1 MADSTYWRGRA
12 SSALYASNGALFT
25 LARRHAGSA
34 RTLLDVGSYI
44 PDIIKQYSWVPQKT
58 ATDTQSTA
66 NASAWAAVGI
76 PFVRADFLRR
86 AFPPHDLVTCTQVLE
101 HLDDAVARRFVAR
114 LQQATAVADRTDHLA
129 PVEAAPEPAAEDWKP
144 EPDPE
149 AEARRRKG
157 LIIGLSVGAAVLV
170 LFVVLM
176 GTVLSNI
183 FGDVDD
189 GLGGDELGLNSP
201 TESSEQ
207 TSEPQA
213 AGQVIEPSSVTVFS
227 PEGEADAPD
236 LAELAIDGDPSTVW
250 PTDTYSDPEPF
261 PNFKNGL
268 GLMLQLPEPATLGS
282 VTINLNS
289 TGTSV
294 QIRSSST
301 ATPSSLDD
309 TTALTQP
316 TALRPGSNTI
326 DV

>member
-1 MADSTYWRGRA
+1 MLKTHFYTIRQRA
-12 SSALYASNGALFT
+12 
-25 LARRHAGSA
+25 
-34 RTLLDVGSYI
+34 
-44 PDIIKQYSWVPQKT
+44 
-58 ATDTQSTA
+58 
-66 NASAWAAVGI
+66 
-76 PFVRADFLRR
+76 
-86 AFPPHDLVTCTQVLE
+86 
-101 HLDDAVARRFVAR
+101 
-114 LQQATAVADRTDHLA
+114 
-129 PVEAAPEPAAEDWKP
+129 
-144 EPDPE
+144 E

-301 ATPSSLDD
+301 ATPSSLED

-326 DV
+326 DVEDAAPTSHVLVWITKLGNVGGESRSDIAEITLRAAS